1 MSCRQNVAFIALA
14 LAGCSTHRPP
24 VDRISGRGDTLMI
37 VAGETAPLA
46 AFEAA
51 ARACGV
57 NSLRRIPDGHG
68 SYWVQVTGPVQTLL
82 ADTGPVQCTAKWLHE
97 NPEGL
102 HFIGN
107 APRQ

>member
-1 MSCRQNVAFIALA
+1 MSRRQNVAFIALA
-14 LAGCSTHRPP
+14 LTGCSTHRPLFE
-24 VDRISGRGDTLMI
+24 REGGLNETMMI
-37 VAGETAPLA
+37 IGGGTARLA

-57 NSLRRIPDGHG
+57 DSLRRMPDGNG
-68 SYWVQVTGPVQTLL
+68 SYWVQVTGSVRAFL
-82 ADTGPVQCTAKWLHE
+82 ADTGPLPCTTKWLHE